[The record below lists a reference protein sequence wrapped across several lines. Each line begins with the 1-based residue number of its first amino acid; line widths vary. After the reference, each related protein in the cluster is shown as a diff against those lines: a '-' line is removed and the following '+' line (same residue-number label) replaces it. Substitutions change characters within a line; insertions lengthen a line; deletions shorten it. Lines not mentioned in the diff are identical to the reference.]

1 MTLPSDLTAALRNFA
16 AQPRML
22 VALDFDGTL
31 APLVADPNQSRLTT
45 AAAEVLP
52 RLAADPRV
60 ELALVS
66 GRPGATLAQLAQ
78 PPTGAHL
85 IGSHGAEIGVMGA
98 EGFESEDLA
107 LTAEQEELL
116 SQIRTDLEA
125 IASHHEGAWVEH
137 KPASAV
143 LHTRPATAEVA
154 QQATDAALAGP
165 VELAGVVA
173 MQGKSVVEIGVL
185 SATKGD
191 AITLLRRTLHNA
203 PVVFMGDDVTDEHA
217 FAVLN
222 DGRDGRGAG
231 GDIGVKVG
239 PGDTAAQY
247 RVADPGEVAQALEF
261 LAQLLENSAK

>member
-1 MTLPSDLTAALRNFA
+1 MGRAVHRHSQNPSQPAADQRRTKRGSVMALPADLTAALRDFA
-16 AQPRML
+16 AQSRVL

-98 EGFESEDLA
+98 KGFESEDLA

-116 SQIRTDLEA
+116 GQVRSDLEA
-125 IASHHEGAWVEH
+125 IASHHEGVWVEH

-143 LHTRPATAEVA
+143 
-154 QQATDAALAGP
+154 Q
-165 VELAGVVA
+165 
-173 MQGKSVVEIGVL
+173 IGRAHV
-185 SATKGD
+185 
-191 AITLLRRTLHNA
+191 
-203 PVVFMGDDVTDEHA
+203 
-217 FAVLN
+217 
-222 DGRDGRGAG
+222 
-231 GDIGVKVG
+231 
-239 PGDTAAQY
+239 
-247 RVADPGEVAQALEF
+247 
-261 LAQLLENSAK
+261 